1 MIPNTKYVKW
11 LLLFLL
17 PLATWAQQPPVLR
30 LDTILQRIA
39 NNNLMLQSYGLK
51 ADSYKH
57 SGDAAMA
64 WMPPMVGLGTFMT
77 PYPNQ
82 MIMESRDKGNLMLQI
97 EQDIPNLA
105 KLKAKRRYIASQGNV
120 ERANRDITLNAYKA
134 QAKRLYFNW
143 LIARQ
148 RIAVLNENEKT
159 IVMMKKIEEVRY
171 PYNQS
176 QLSGVYQAEAK
187 IQEHH
192 NEYEMQEGIIKKTK
206 AWLNSLMNTA
216 GNEDFEIDT
225 TYQPVFTPSI
235 SYDTA
240 SLAGSRMDVFKMN
253 ESIHSMQLNIES
265 MRQQKKPDF
274 KIRFD
279 HMYPL
284 DAMMPNAYS
293 VMGMLSIPIAPWSSK
308 MYKSDIKAMQ
318 LNIQGMQKERS
329 AMLVETQ
336 GMLYGMQS
344 EILSM
349 QKRISTMQDK
359 VIPALQKAM
368 DAFFVNYQENKAQ
381 LPVVIDA
388 WEALTMTQ
396 MNVLDEKLKLYEMI
410 VDYEKELYR

>member
-17 PLATWAQQPPVLR
+17 PLTTWAQQPPVLR